1 MKILYV
7 IGSLELGGAEQH
19 LLRVTRELVRRGW
32 KPEVFALSTGGTLS
46 AAFRDAGVPIH
57 GATLPTWAGKLLIT
71 ERARAWAGL
80 LLSMLMLWLL
90 YWRKRPQATHFFLP
104 AAYIV
109 GGLTSLVGPKMHRL
123 MSRRS
128 LNHYQTKHR
137 LSTKIELWLH
147 RKMDI
152 ASGNSKAVVAQ
163 LLEEGFPDDKLRL
176 IYNGLDFSSFQGQR
190 NRGEVRAELKVGENA
205 VMFVMVANLIPYK
218 GHADLINAFC
228 LIKERLP
235 SGWVCVCIGRD
246 DGIQQ
251 QLMEHARSAN
261 ISTNLRFTGSRKDVA
276 DFLSAAD
283 IGILCSHQEGFSN
296 AVIEGMAAGLPM
308 VVTDVGGNSEAVIDR
323 VTGYVVAPHDP
334 KGLGDALLNLAL
346 DESMRNEFGMRGKIR
361 VEHSF
366 SLESCV
372 DGYMEM
378 YRSLISS
385 DLQSRIN

>member
-1 MKILYV
+1 
-7 IGSLELGGAEQH
+7 
-19 LLRVTRELVRRGW
+19 
-32 KPEVFALSTGGTLS
+32 
-46 AAFRDAGVPIH
+46 
-57 GATLPTWAGKLLIT
+57 
-71 ERARAWAGL
+71 
-80 LLSMLMLWLL
+80 MLMLWLL